1 MTKISISRLNPVTDH
16 EIAALVSTEARNE
29 LAEHIT
35 EAAPQPAPRSWW
47 RRRLIVGIPLVAAAA
62 TAAAVVA
69 FSSGWVGLQRAEAAA
84 LSFQREGD
92 YLVVRVQDPNADP
105 ERYREEFQ
113 QRGMDID
120 LKLAPTSPD
129 KAGKVLFIEDG
140 DDPAGRLEAVEG
152 SCGERACSVAVKVPV
167 SYRSHA
173 SIVFGRAAEQG
184 EMYDTGPD
192 DEPGAGIGLPGID
205 QYTVAEAAAI
215 LRARDVSIEYRYRYR
230 GSDRPY
236 PHGVPADKVDP
247 NWYIH
252 DGLRGSED
260 QAILF
265 VGPEPEG

>member
-16 EIAALVSTEARNE
+16 EIAALVSTEARDE

-47 RRRLIVGIPLVAAAA
+47 RRRLIVGIPLVVAA

-236 PHGVPADKVDP
+236 PNGVPADKVDP